1 MIHCSMITGAHLGR
15 SDGLV
20 QLAISQGNFASLSGL
35 PIHRLQIVFET
46 NSWKNRRR
54 LDVLASPEI

>member
-1 MIHCSMITGAHLGR
+1 MIHRSVIAGAHLGR

-20 QLAISQGNFASLSGL
+20 QLAISQGNFASFSGL
-35 PIHRLQIVFET
+35 SVHRLQIVFET
-46 NSWKNRRR
+46 NSRKNRRR